1 MDVFDVKDVADDG
14 QSNITTSDLT
24 ALLGICGFTAAA
36 MGMLRQ
42 GLRAALL
49 KSVGDKNLRA
59 LLKLY

>member
-1 MDVFDVKDVADDG
+1 MDVFDFKDVADEG

-24 ALLGICGFTAAA
+24 ALLGICGFTAAI
-36 MGMLRQ
+36 GMLRH

-59 LLKLY
+59 LLKLR